1 MPWPFVL
8 TGLEYT
14 QVMEKPEQRYFHV
27 VICASNAMDKPVLLF
42 GDLDERQLKKQ
53 FLIPYRTGGR
63 LAFGAKFLNVSDLTA
78 VKILETVEC
87 KEKILNALQEDSL
100 RAIDEHNQKFMWTPV
115 EAVAL
120 GWDEEDIIY
129 ADADVTHRYIDGPP
143 GAPSHLRRVLGS
155 RGFKVATGTLI
166 FLAASAW
173 FDLG

>member
-1 MPWPFVL
+1 M
-8 TGLEYT
+8 
-14 QVMEKPEQRYFHV
+14 
-27 VICASNAMDKPVLLF
+27 
-42 GDLDERQLKKQ
+42 
-53 FLIPYRTGGR
+53 
-63 LAFGAKFLNVSDLTA
+63 SDLTA